1 MNAINLSKT
10 KPHGNM
16 NYLILTPDGV
26 GSTIL
31 QRLITMTL
39 YLENYDVMNTHEL
52 TNGLRL
58 ENGVAIKDFDLGYS
72 QSLTEIANI
81 LQDSQ
86 TQTSLVSR
94 LAKYHLDARKDPAKD
109 CQDFYKFLNK
119 NFEKKIMCVRENIF
133 EYAMSWSI
141 RDRSGIL
148 NVYHKQDREKV
159 SRVEEVDEEYFINRC
174 KKYVEY
180 IQWMEEH
187 FPDVE
192 KISYED
198 TVKKSDE
205 IMHKITGYLDTFKDK
220 FGKPL
225 SFMLSS
231 EHNFL
236 KRRKEINFSIDES
249 KALVKYRITCNE
261 MVDRKIIMGIPLK
274 NTTLADKKKQIKNF
288 NHCLDKFYKFAKNHN
303 WIDQSKATYDFWNE
317 QHLC

>member
-1 MNAINLSKT
+1 MTTLLNT
-10 KPHGNM
+10 YMH
-16 NYLILTPDGV
+16 YLILTPDGV

-39 YLENYDVMNTHEL
+39 YLENLDVMNTHEL

-58 ENGVAIKDFDLGYS
+58 ENNVAIKDFDSGYS
-72 QSLTEIANI
+72 QSLVEIADI
-81 LQDSQ
+81 LHASQ

-109 CQDFYKFLNK
+109 CQDFYKLLNK
-119 NFEKKIMCVRENIF
+119 HFEKKIMCVRENIF

-141 RDRSGIL
+141 RQKSGMVNI
-148 NVYHKQDREKV
+148 YHKQDREQV
-159 SRVEEVDEEYFINRC
+159 ARVEAVDEEYFIYKCN
-174 KKYVEY
+174 KYVEY
-180 IQWMEEH
+180 IEWIEKY
-187 FPDVE
+187 FSDVE
-192 KISYED
+192 KISYEN

-205 IMHKITGYLDTFKDK
+205 MMHKITGYPDTFKDK

-231 EHNFL
+231 EHDFL
-236 KRRKEINFSIDES
+236 KRRSEINFSIDES
-249 KALVKYRITCNE
+249 KALAKYKILCNE

-288 NHCLDKFYKFAKNHN
+288 NNCLDKFYKFAKNHN

>member
-1 MNAINLSKT
+1 M
-10 KPHGNM
+10 H
-16 NYLILTPDGV
+16 YLILTPDGV

-39 YLENYDVMNTHEL
+39 YLENHDVMNTHEL

-58 ENGVAIKDFDLGYS
+58 ENNVAIKDFDSGYS
-72 QSLTEIANI
+72 QSLVEIADI
-81 LQDSQ
+81 LHASQ

-109 CQDFYKFLNK
+109 CQDFYKLLNK
-119 NFEKKIMCVRENIF
+119 HFGKKIMCVRENIF

-141 RDRSGIL
+141 RQKSGMVNI
-148 NVYHKQDREKV
+148 YHKQDREQV
-159 SRVEEVDEEYFINRC
+159 ARVEAVDEEYFIYKCN
-174 KKYVEY
+174 KYVEY
-180 IQWMEEH
+180 IEWIEKY
-187 FPDVE
+187 FSDVE
-192 KISYED
+192 KISYEN

-205 IMHKITGYLDTFKDK
+205 MMHKITGYPDTFKDK

-231 EHNFL
+231 EHDFL
-236 KRRKEINFSIDES
+236 KRRSEINFSIDES
-249 KALVKYRITCNE
+249 KALAKYKILCNE

-288 NHCLDKFYKFAKNHN
+288 NNCLDKFYKFAKNHN

>member
-1 MNAINLSKT
+1 M
-10 KPHGNM
+10 H
-16 NYLILTPDGV
+16 YLILTPDGV

-39 YLENYDVMNTHEL
+39 YLENLDVMNTHEL

-58 ENGVAIKDFDLGYS
+58 ENNVAIKDFDSGYS
-72 QSLTEIANI
+72 QSLVEIADI
-81 LQDSQ
+81 LHASQ

-109 CQDFYKFLNK
+109 CQDFYKLLNK
-119 NFEKKIMCVRENIF
+119 HFEKKIMCVRENIF

-141 RDRSGIL
+141 RQKSGMVNI
-148 NVYHKQDREKV
+148 YHKQDREQV
-159 SRVEEVDEEYFINRC
+159 ARVEAVDEEYFIYKCN
-174 KKYVEY
+174 KYVEY
-180 IQWMEEH
+180 IEWIEKY
-187 FPDVE
+187 FSDVE
-192 KISYED
+192 KISYEN

-205 IMHKITGYLDTFKDK
+205 MMHKITGYPDTFKDK

-231 EHNFL
+231 EHDFL
-236 KRRKEINFSIDES
+236 KRRSEINFSIDES
-249 KALVKYRITCNE
+249 KALAKYKILCNE

-288 NHCLDKFYKFAKNHN
+288 NNCLDKFYKFAKNHN

>member
-1 MNAINLSKT
+1 MTLLNT
-10 KPHGNM
+10 DM

-39 YLENYDVMNTHEL
+39 YLENHAVMNTHEL
-52 TNGLRL
+52 TNGLKL
-58 ENGVAIKDFDLGYS
+58 ENNVATKDYDVGYS
-72 QSLTEIANI
+72 QTLVEITNI
-81 LQDSQ
+81 LQESQ
-86 TQTSLVSR
+86 TETSLVSR
-94 LAKYHLDARKDPAKD
+94 LAKYHLEKRKDSDKD
-109 CQDFYKFLNK
+109 CHEFYRSLNK
-119 NFEKKIMCVRENIF
+119 HFEKKIMCVRENIF

-141 RDRSGIL
+141 RDRSGVL
-148 NVYHKQDREKV
+148 NVYDEHDREKV
-159 SRVEEVDEEYFINRC
+159 LAVSEVDEKYFMHKCKEY
-174 KKYVEY
+174 VQY
-180 IQWMEEH
+180 IDWMEQH
-187 FPDVE
+187 FPNTE

-198 TVKKSDE
+198 TVKKSDQV
-205 IMHKITGYLDTFKDK
+205 MQKITGYPNTFIDK

-231 EHNFL
+231 EHDFL
-236 KRRKEINFSIDES
+236 KRTKEINLSFDEV
-249 KALVKYRITCNE
+249 KALAKYRITCNE

-288 NHCLDKFYKFAKNHN
+288 NHCLDKFYKFAKNYN